1 MVLLDSVVVNV
12 RGENVVLLKL
22 APRTPHQ
29 VQTTFIWR
37 NYQYFGASLVAQRVR
52 RLPAMRETQ
61 VQSLGQED
69 SPGEGNGNPLQYPCL
84 ENSMDRDKH
93 LGAEGETD
101 RNSATE
107 PLGKVASEKKSFAL
121 V

>member
-52 RLPAMRETQ
+52 RLPALETQ
-61 VQSLGQED
+61 VRSLSWKD
-69 SPGEGNGNPLQYPCL
+69 PLEKEMATQIPRYSCL
-84 ENSMDRDKH
+84 ENLMD
-93 LGAEGETD
+93 GE
-101 RNSATE
+101 AWE
-107 PLGKVASEKKSFAL
+107 AIVHEVAKSRTQLSDFTFAFCR
-121 V
+121 

>member
-1 MVLLDSVVVNV
+1 MQELLEI
-12 RGENVVLLKL
+12 R
-22 APRTPHQ
+22 
-29 VQTTFIWR
+29 
-37 NYQYFGASLVAQRVR
+37 
-52 RLPAMRETQ
+52 
-61 VQSLGQED
+61 VQSLGPED
-69 SPGEGNGNPLQYPCL
+69 PPGEEMAAPLQYPCL